1 MNKTLK
7 RVLVWLIVLTM
18 LIGFSAVAFAG
29 TGMIPVPLDAGG
41 FGGDSDFDFDS
52 GGGGGGWDSGGW
64 DSGSDSSYSSGGSSS
79 LEGSVLALI
88 IIVIFVVI
96 SIIQKGK
103 KGGKGGGSRRTF
115 TPTTTQISPQHS
127 ANIANKVR
135 AIDPFFT
142 EAEMREK
149 VANLYTEM
157 QYAWEHRDWE
167 PMRARMTDDLFSQM
181 GRQLQDLINRG
192 YINRIE
198 RIAVMNVAL
207 KQFYQDE
214 QHDNLTLRLT
224 TRIVDYTIEQSTG
237 RLVSG
242 DPKREKFMTYEWTMI
257 RSRGVKTP
265 DPTDER
271 GRTELSRNCPHCG
284 APINLTQSARCS
296 YCLSMVTA
304 PEFDWVLSNI
314 AGIAQ
319 QTL

>member
-1 MNKTLK
+1 M
-7 RVLVWLIVLTM
+7 LVWIITLTM
-18 LIGFSAVAFAG
+18 LIGLGTVAFAE
-29 TGMIPVPLDAGG
+29 TRMIPAPLDAGG
-41 FGGDSDFDFDS
+41 FGGDNDFDFDPGDW
-52 GGGGGGWDSGGW
+52 GGGGGGWDSDDW
-64 DSGSDSSYSSGGSSS
+64 DSGSSSGGPITF
-79 LEGSVLALI
+79 GGAVMALI
-88 IIVIFVVI
+88 IVGIVLFISFV
-96 SIIQKGK
+96 QKK
-103 KGGKGGGSRRTF
+103 KGGGKRGGTGTVM
-115 TPTTTQISPQHS
+115 PTTTQISPQQS

-157 QYAWEHRDWE
+157 QHAWEHRDWE
-167 PMRARMTDDLFSQM
+167 PMRARMTDDLYSQM
-181 GRQLQDLINRG
+181 ARQLQDLINRG

-224 TRIVDYTIEQSTG
+224 TRIVDYTIEAATG
-237 RLVSG
+237 RVVSG
-242 DPKREKFMTYEWTMI
+242 DPNREKFMTYEWTMI

-265 DPTDER
+265 APTDES
-271 GRTELSRNCPHCG
+271 GKTEVSRNCPHCG
-284 APINLTQSARCS
+284 APIDLTQSARCS
-296 YCLSMVTA
+296 YCHSLVTA